1 MSYTEIYG
9 FGESGKVEFYAE
21 IKNAFRG
28 AMAVWRH
35 LEEKYLPSLP
45 KPPGFTSKENE
56 YWTRTMQMF
65 EENSMS
71 EIWGLFETDKLSYNE
86 KIVLGTTFD
95 RVIVE
100 VENAESLLEAFRN
113 FGGDT
118 SLKEQATAIESMLQK
133 GKLVAIGFN
142 QTSVNGDTWAN
153 YHYNE
158 ETEESESY
166 NILENKDHWFLFKE
180 LARQEAEP
188 DKARHCI

>member
-28 AMAVWRH
+28 AMAVWRY

-45 KPPGFTSKENE
+45 KPLWATSEENE
-56 YWTRTMQMF
+56 YWSRTTQIF

-71 EIWGLFETDKLSYNE
+71 EIWGLFKTNDISDCE

-100 VENAESLLEAFRN
+100 GKNVQKLLEAFRSFEGN
-113 FGGDT
+113 T
-118 SLKEQATAIESMLQK
+118 SLKEQAEAIKSMLK
-133 GKLVAIGFN
+133 EGNVIAIGFN

-158 ETEESESY
+158 EKEERESY
-166 NILENKDHWFLFKE
+166 NILESKDHWFLFEE
-180 LARQEAEP
+180 LARQDAEP